1 MKKLFDWYITRH
13 PTNVYA
19 IEELEGVEYLG
30 QEDYFYIA
38 HGRMLDKS
46 EPSGSAK
53 WRTSV
58 IRKLE
63 FVEESN
69 SLHIHTLNSIYVC
82 SVDECKIKKQAPF
95 DVLPEPVR
103 GKVEAECRAHI
114 NAPREANKNL
124 LHAPEEPNT
133 ILLAFNENDNNLNF
147 VDGAYNRDGHTAH
160 LTPFPHLGMF
170 MDSVLIYDES
180 LGRSEIDIRY
190 FPTANPGQGAI
201 EFYSFDTDGFSV
213 YLYNVGEAPLIFKTP
228 VGTIELAPGEKKLV
242 SEENASP
249 KDEEKLLAQKD
260 ELLKEL
266 PKLMGESEVKKT

>member
-19 IEELEGVEYLG
+19 IEELKGVEYLG
-30 QEDYFYIA
+30 QEDCFYIA

-82 SVDECKIKKQAPF
+82 SVGECKIKKQAPF
-95 DVLPEPVR
+95 DVLPEPVLAIAAAR
-103 GKVEAECRAHI
+103 LQPI
-114 NAPREANKNL
+114 I
-124 LHAPEEPNT
+124 HAPEEPNT
-133 ILLAFNENDNNLNF
+133 ILLAFDESDKNLNY
-147 VDGAYNRDGHTAH
+147 VDGVYNRDGHTAH

-170 MDSVLIYDES
+170 TDSLLILDRTPGAS
-180 LGRSEIDIRY
+180 RIDIRY
-190 FPTANPGQGAI
+190 YPGANLGRII
-201 EFYSFDTDGFSV
+201 EFYSFKTAGCSV
-213 YLYNVGEAPLIFKTP
+213 YLYNVGEAPLTFKTP
-228 VGTIELAPGEKKLV
+228 VGTIELAPEEKKLV

-249 KDEEKLLAQKD
+249 KDEEKILAQKE

-266 PKLMGESEVKKT
+266 PKLMGKAK